1 LSTGSPVI
9 EALLILALQAPQA
22 PPPATPPPP
31 APETAQAD
39 PAVAAFTTGVGLLL
53 VPVKPDHAAAYEAAI
68 TALQAALQASTN
80 PEQRAMA
87 AGWRVYRAAE
97 TDAKKNVLYV
107 HALAPVVPGADYRP
121 SLLLDDLLKGAPAD
135 LLTPY
140 REALAGP
147 PSKLSLTEVANMGVA
162 PVPKGPG
169 R

>member
-1 LSTGSPVI
+1 MI

-31 APETAQAD
+31 APETAQAAPGD

-53 VPVKPDHAAAYEAAI
+53 VPVKPDHVAAYEAAI
-68 TALQAALQASTN
+68 TALQAALQTSAD

-121 SLLLDDLLKGAPAD
+121 SLLLDDLLKGAPAE

-147 PSKLSLTEVANMGVA
+147 PSKLSLTEVANMAVA
-162 PVPKGPG
+162 PVPKGPP